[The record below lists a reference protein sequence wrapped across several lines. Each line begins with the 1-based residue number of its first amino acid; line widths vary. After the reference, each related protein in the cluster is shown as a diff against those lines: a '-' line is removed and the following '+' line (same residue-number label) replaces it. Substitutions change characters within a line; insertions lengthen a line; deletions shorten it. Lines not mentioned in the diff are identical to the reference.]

1 MAMKI
6 RTMGYLAG
14 EAMVSLRR
22 NAWLAAASA
31 GTVAIA
37 LLILGA
43 ALLVVLNTNSVATHL
58 ESQVEISVIVKKDLP
73 REQVEELG
81 TRLRNL
87 AGVKEVDFVSKEQA
101 LEKIK
106 ENFSDRRGVLEAIK
120 GQNPLPDVYRV
131 KMQKPE
137 QVKPAA
143 QEIETM
149 FGVDKVKYGQ
159 GVVEKLFAITNWVR
173 VAGSV
178 LIGLLSLA
186 SVFLIYTT
194 IRLTVFARRK
204 EINIMK
210 YLGATNWFIKLPF
223 VLEGLVIGLIGA
235 GVAVGI
241 LYFSY
246 TSLLETVTVSLP
258 TLPLTR
264 DWRQLALVFEG
275 LLGAGVLLGVSGSFI
290 AVRRYLHV

>member
-1 MAMKI
+1 
-6 RTMGYLAG
+6 MGYLAG

>member
-143 QEIETM
+143 REIETM
-149 FGVDKVKYGQ
+149 YGVDKVKYGQ

-235 GVAVGI
+235 GVAVAI

>member
-22 NAWLAAASA
+22 NAWLAVASA

-43 ALLVVLNTNSVATHL
+43 ALLIVLNTNSVATHL
-58 ESQVEISVIVKKDLP
+58 ESQVEISVIVKKDLAQD
-73 REQVEELG
+73 QVAELG
-81 TRLRNL
+81 NRLRGL
-87 AGVKEVDFVSKEQA
+87 AGVKDVDFVSKEQA
-101 LEKIK
+101 LQKIK

-120 GQNPLPDVYRV
+120 GQNPLPDVFRV

-143 QEIETM
+143 REIETM

-173 VAGSV
+173 LAGSII
-178 LIGLLSLA
+178 IGLLSLA
-186 SVFLIYTT
+186 AVFLIYTT

-223 VLEGLVIGLIGA
+223 VLEGLVIGLLGA
-235 GVAVGI
+235 GVAVAI
-241 LYFSY
+241 LYFAY
-246 TSLLETVTVSLP
+246 ASLLETVSLSLP

-264 DWRQLALVFEG
+264 DWRQLVLVFEG

-290 AVRRYLHV
+290 AVRRYLQV

>member
-1 MAMKI
+1 MKI

>member
-143 QEIETM
+143 REIETM